1 MGFLFNIYLVDI
13 KKYNDFI
20 VESLFGDI
28 IQRLASYNIPDLNYL
43 LNQLISK
50 DRESE
55 RTEICEEIIDVLTLN
70 KIDTS
75 ELVEEIKKLPYI

>member
-1 MGFLFNIYLVDI
+1 MEI

-28 IQRLASYNIPDLNYL
+28 IQRLASFNIPDLNYL

-55 RTEICEEIIDVLTLN
+55 RKELCEEIIDVLKIN

-75 ELVEEIKKLPYI
+75 ELIEEIEKLPYI